1 MPEPTEGESQ
11 DKYVS
16 RFVGSEEAKKSF
28 PDIKQRLAVA
38 YSKYRQKHGIKDKIE
53 KVKKH
58 GKHGSR

>member
-1 MPEPTEGESQ
+1 MPEPRSGEDRQS
-11 DKYVS
+11 YVS

-38 YSKYRQKHGIKDKIE
+38 YSKHRQKHGIKDKIE

-58 GKHGSR
+58 GKHSS

>member
-1 MPEPTEGESQ
+1 MPDPNAGESQ

-16 RFVGSEEAKKSF
+16 RFADSEEAKKDY
-28 PDIKQRLAVA
+28 PELTQRLAVA

-58 GKHGSR
+58 GKHSS